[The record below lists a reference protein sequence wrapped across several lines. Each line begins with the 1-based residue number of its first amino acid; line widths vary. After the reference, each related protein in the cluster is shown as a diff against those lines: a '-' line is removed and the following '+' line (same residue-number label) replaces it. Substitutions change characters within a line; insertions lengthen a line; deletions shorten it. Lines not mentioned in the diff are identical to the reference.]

1 MKEVVKWKAFLSE
14 SKLRVFDFDDTL
26 VKTDATVGVTYQDGT
41 SERLTP
47 GEFSIHKMN
56 EKNKYDFSEFN
67 HVLNPKEIKKVTN
80 ILRNML
86 GASGSRDI
94 VILTARDTLSQ
105 NAIEDYLIEIGI
117 DVEKINIV
125 LLGTSEPTA
134 KSNWIENKIVDGAT
148 DILFLDD
155 SGKNIKAVNT
165 LKKKYPDVKI
175 DARIV
180 NYAEEI
186 E

>member
-1 MKEVVKWKAFLSE
+1 MNALMN
-14 SKLRVFDFDDTL
+14 FDDTL

-94 VILTARDTLSQ
+94 VILTARDPLSQ

-125 LLGTSEPTA
+125 LLGT
-134 KSNWIENKIVDGAT
+134 
-148 DILFLDD
+148 
-155 SGKNIKAVNT
+155 
-165 LKKKYPDVKI
+165 
-175 DARIV
+175 
-180 NYAEEI
+180 
-186 E
+186 

>member
-1 MKEVVKWKAFLSE
+1 M
-14 SKLRVFDFDDTL
+14 
-26 VKTDATVGVTYQDGT
+26 
-41 SERLTP
+41 
-47 GEFSIHKMN
+47 
-56 EKNKYDFSEFN
+56 
-67 HVLNPKEIKKVTN
+67 
-80 ILRNML
+80 
-86 GASGSRDI
+86 
-94 VILTARDTLSQ
+94 
-105 NAIEDYLIEIGI
+105 
-117 DVEKINIV
+117 

-155 SGKNIKAVNT
+155 SGKNIKAVNA
-165 LKKKYPDVKI
+165 LKEKYPDVKI